1 MTLIVKRL
9 QNGKRGRTLQ
19 GCVMDAWNKRQSL
32 LRTIDEQERK
42 LSA

>member
-19 GCVMDAWNKRQSL
+19 GCVMDAWIKREDL
-32 LRTIDEQERK
+32 LREIEAKERK